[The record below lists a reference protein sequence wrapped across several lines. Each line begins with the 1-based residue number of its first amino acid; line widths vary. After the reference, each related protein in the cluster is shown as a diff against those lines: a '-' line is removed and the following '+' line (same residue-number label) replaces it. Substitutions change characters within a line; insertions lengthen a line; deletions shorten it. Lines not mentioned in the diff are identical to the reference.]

1 MTSTD
6 DDPMKLKHWIAFL
19 SLTLIWGTSFLWIK
33 IAVREIDPV
42 SLVAFRLTFGLAGLA
57 VFFPIRKPRIPRDG
71 RAWASLAALGL
82 LSSAIPWVAISWA
95 ETTIDSALASVLN
108 GTVPLFTIVIAHLFL
123 HDDRITSERVMGLLL
138 GFAGVVVLTQRPGGT
153 TGSVVSGG
161 GGFIGKGAMLL
172 ATLSY
177 ALGSVHARRNLRRVD
192 ALVQAF
198 FSMAFSLVLVVAV
211 AAFGKGIA
219 IPVRTDTWV
228 SLVWLGVL
236 GAGVASL
243 VFYVLLH
250 AVGPT
255 RASLVTYTIPVVG
268 VTLGVLVL
276 NERLDWHLAVGL
288 LLIVAGVW
296 AVNRR

>member
-1 MTSTD
+1 
-6 DDPMKLKHWIAFL
+6 MKLKHWIAFV

-33 IAVREIDPV
+33 IAVREIDPL
-42 SLVAFRLTFGLAGLA
+42 SLVAFRLVFGLAGLA
-57 VFFPIRKPRIPRDG
+57 VFFPIRKPPIPRE
-71 RAWASLAALGL
+71 RRVWISLAALGL

-108 GTVPLFTIVIAHLFL
+108 VTVPLFTIVIAHFFL

-153 TGSVVSGG
+153 AGPSVSGV
-161 GGFIGKGAMLL
+161 GGFIGKAAMLL

-177 ALGSVHARRNLRRVD
+177 ALGSVHARRNLRGVD

-198 FSMAFSLVLVVAV
+198 FSMVFSLVIVVAV
-211 AAFGKGIA
+211 AAAGKGIA
-219 IPVRTDTWV
+219 IPARTDTWV
-228 SLVWLGVL
+228 ALAWLGVL

-250 AVGPT
+250 AIGPT

-276 NERLDWHLAVGL
+276 NEVLDWHLAVGL

>member
-1 MTSTD
+1 
-6 DDPMKLKHWIAFL
+6 MKLKHWVAFL

-33 IAVREIDPV
+33 IAVREIDPF
-42 SLVAFRLTFGLAGLA
+42 SLVAFRLAFGLAGLA
-57 VFFPIRKPRIPRDG
+57 VFFPFRKPRIPREA
-71 RAWASLAALGL
+71 RVWASLAALGL

-123 HDDRITSERVMGLLL
+123 RDDRITSERVMGLLL

-153 TGSVVSGG
+153 SASVVPEGA
-161 GGFIGKGAMLL
+161 GFIGKGAMLL
-172 ATLSY
+172 ATFSY
-177 ALGSVHARRNLRRVD
+177 ALGSVHARRNLRSVD

-198 FSMAFSLVLVVAV
+198 FSMVFSLVLIVGAI
-211 AAFGKGIA
+211 AAFGHGLA
-219 IPVRTDTWV
+219 VPVRTDTWTA
-228 SLVWLGVL
+228 LLWLGVL

-268 VTLGVLVL
+268 VTLGVLIL
-276 NERLDWHLAVGL
+276 SEKLDWHLVVGMF
-288 LLIVAGVW
+288 LIVAGVW

>member
-1 MTSTD
+1 MSID
-6 DDPMKLKHWIAFL
+6 DRAMKLKHWIAFV

-33 IAVREIDPV
+33 IAVREIDPL
-42 SLVAFRLTFGLAGLA
+42 SLVAVRLVFGLAGLA
-57 VFFPIRKPRIPRDG
+57 IFFPIRKPAIPRDR
-71 RAWASLAALGL
+71 RAWISLAALGL

-108 GTVPLFTIVIAHLFL
+108 GTVPLFTIVIAHVVLR
-123 HDDRITSERVMGLLL
+123 DDRITSERVMGLLL
-138 GFAGVVVLTQRPGGT
+138 GFAGVVVLAQRPGGT
-153 TGSVVSGG
+153 TDPSVSGAG
-161 GGFIGKGAMLL
+161 SLAGKGAMLL

-177 ALGSVHARRNLRRVD
+177 ALGSVHARKNLRRVD

-211 AAFGKGIA
+211 AALGKGVA
-219 IPVRTDTWV
+219 IPARTDTWV
-228 SLVWLGVL
+228 AVAWLGVL

-243 VFYVLLH
+243 VFYLLLH

-268 VTLGVLVL
+268 VTLGVLIL
-276 NERLDWHLAVGL
+276 NEKLDWHLAAGL

>member
-1 MTSTD
+1 
-6 DDPMKLKHWIAFL
+6 MKLKHWTAFL

-42 SLVAFRLTFGLAGLA
+42 SLVAFRLVFGLVGLA
-57 VFFPIRKPRIPRDG
+57 IFFPIRKPPIPRDG
-71 RAWASLAALGL
+71 RTWASLAALGL

-123 HDDRITSERVMGLLL
+123 RDDRITSERIMGLLL

-153 TGSVVSGG
+153 AGSVVSGESS
-161 GGFIGKGAMLL
+161 FVGKGAMLL
-172 ATLSY
+172 ATFSY

-198 FSMAFSLVLVVAV
+198 FSMAFSLVLVGAV
-211 AAFGKGIA
+211 AAFGKGLA
-219 IPVRTDTWV
+219 VPVRTDTWV
-228 SLVWLGVL
+228 ALAWLGVL

-243 VFYVLLH
+243 VFYLLLH

-268 VTLGVLVL
+268 VTLGVLLL
-276 NERLDWHLAVGL
+276 NERLDWHLVAGL